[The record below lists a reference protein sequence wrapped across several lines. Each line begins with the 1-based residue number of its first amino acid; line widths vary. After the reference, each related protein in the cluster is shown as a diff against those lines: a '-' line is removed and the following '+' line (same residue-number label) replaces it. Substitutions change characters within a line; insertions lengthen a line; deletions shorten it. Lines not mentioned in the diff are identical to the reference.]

1 MKENILNQNEDQTPC
16 YNQKETIKFNSP
28 NREDIINNSFG
39 QHDPYFG
46 NENNEELSG
55 FGLGELNRN
64 THNYYKNEEFTETN
78 TNVKLNY
85 KDKYLDNNEDVKT
98 FKLDDRIQ
106 FLMKYLDFFE
116 YSLLFIQ
123 NKINFNDLLLITKE
137 DFIEMKI
144 PVGPRNRILKF
155 ISDYKIY
162 AKNYTLDEIKFFLTK
177 NDTYYV
183 NNQERNNLIED
194 LNPNNKNVKNV
205 KKGDNYQYNDEVFSP
220 SDKGNNE
227 QNYGPPFFASNQ
239 TNNILANFNTDM
251 LNSIQNENNSKDES
265 LKMIDLSNDEEKKK
279 KKNYLNKNL
288 HLNGEV
294 FENSLKFSTI
304 PEKDDNNIPTK
315 DATNTKGEKESQIKR
330 EYEILTSNLSK
341 STLKKFNENKA
352 LKKDFQTVND
362 EVK

>member
-1 MKENILNQNEDQTPC
+1 M
-16 YNQKETIKFNSP
+16 
-28 NREDIINNSFG
+28 
-39 QHDPYFG
+39 
-46 NENNEELSG
+46 SG

-64 THNYYKNEEFTETN
+64 SNNYYKNEEFSENN
-78 TNVKLNY
+78 TNVKFNY
-85 KDKYLDNNEDVKT
+85 KDKYLDNNEDIKT

-106 FLMKYLDFFE
+106 FLMKYLDFLE
-116 YSLLFIQ
+116 YSHLFIQ

-162 AKNYTLDEIKFFLTK
+162 SKNYSLDEIKFFLTK

-183 NNQERNNLIED
+183 NNQERNSLIED
-194 LNPNNKNVKNV
+194 LNPNNKIMKNVKN
-205 KKGDNYQYNDEVFSP
+205 GDNYHYNDEVFSP
-220 SDKGNNE
+220 SDKVNNE
-227 QNYGPPFFASNQ
+227 QNYGSPFFASNQ
-239 TNNILANFNTDM
+239 TNNILANFNTDL

-265 LKMIDLSNDEEKKK
+265 LKIIDLSNDEEKKK
-279 KKNYLNKNL
+279 KKNNLNKNL

-294 FENSLKFSTI
+294 FESSLKFSTI

-315 DATNTKGEKESQIKR
+315 DASNNKIEKENQMKR

-341 STLKKFNENKA
+341 NTQKKFNENKS
-352 LKKDFQTVND
+352 LKKDFQTVNE
-362 EVK
+362 EVRKGRIKKGRRIHEKI